1 MPGPMERRPT
11 FHPRHVA
18 ALRRLRWA
26 ARRQVGPL
34 LGLAKNGILMTGGV
48 LNGPGKCLTPKH
60 TSVHSVLSDV
70 AHTSVPSVLSDVA
83 HTSVHSVL
91 SDVAHTSV
99 PSVLSDV
106 AHTSVHSVLSDV
118 AHTSV
123 HSVLSDVMWH
133 TPQSI
138 ASSVMWPSPS
148 GSSYHYKMK
157 MVPLQSC
164 RSSSG
169 DDLVVLATCL

>member
-1 MPGPMERRPT
+1 MAVTGIRARGAVPGPMERRPT

-26 ARRQVGPL
+26 ARRQVGLL
-34 LGLAKNGILMTGGV
+34 LGLAKNGILMTGDV
-48 LNGPGKCLTPKH
+48 LKGPGKCLTPKH
-60 TSVHSVLSDV
+60 TSVHSALSN
-70 AHTSVPSVLSDVA
+70 
-83 HTSVHSVL
+83 
-91 SDVAHTSV
+91 
-99 PSVLSDV
+99 
-106 AHTSVHSVLSDV
+106 V

-164 RSSSG
+164 RTSSG